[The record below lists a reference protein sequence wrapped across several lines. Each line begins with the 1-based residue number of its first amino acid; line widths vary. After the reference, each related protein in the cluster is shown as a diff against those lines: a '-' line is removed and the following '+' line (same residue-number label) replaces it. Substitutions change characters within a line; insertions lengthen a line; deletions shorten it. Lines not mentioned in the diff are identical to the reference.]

1 MIDLPEAPTLAI
13 RIWQGGCHA
22 DAKRFYGFCWLRAM
36 RDNGVC
42 CKRGVGSGCAAGSDS
57 RYTRKILSQT
67 DGPTPGYVT
76 ILVEAELQPGGTIA
90 RHTHPGIES
99 TNILKGSVEIPIQGQ
114 PTRSYKLGD
123 HYQIPAGTP
132 HAGGKP
138 SDTKVR
144 LATTYVV
151 EKDKPLVFPA

>member
-1 MIDLPEAPTLAI
+1 MLT
-13 RIWQGGCHA
+13 R
-22 DAKRFYGFCWLRAM
+22 RGFTGFA
-36 RDNGVC
+36 
-42 CKRGVGSGCAAGSDS
+42 GCALCAITGFVATGAAAQGAP
-57 RYTRKILSQT
+57 RVATVGYMRKILSQA

-99 TNILKGSVEIPIQGQ
+99 TYILEGSVEIPIEGQ
-114 PTRSYKLGD
+114 PTRLYKQGD
-123 HYQIPAGTP
+123 HYQITAGTP

-151 EKDKPLVFPA
+151 EKDKPLVAPA

>member
-1 MIDLPEAPTLAI
+1 MLT
-13 RIWQGGCHA
+13 R
-22 DAKRFYGFCWLRAM
+22 RGFA
-36 RDNGVC
+36 
-42 CKRGVGSGCAAGSDS
+42 GCAICAVTGFMATDASAQGAS
-57 RYTRKILSQT
+57 PVATVGYTRKILSQS

-76 ILVEAELQPGGTIA
+76 ILVEAELQSGGTIA

-99 TNILKGSVEIPIQGQ
+99 TYILEGSVEIPIEGQ
-114 PTRSYKLGD
+114 PTRSYKQGD

-138 SDTKVR
+138 SETKVR

-151 EKDKPLVFPA
+151 EKDKPLVSPA